1 MQTITKYLALVALT
15 LNVHIINAQDTIQN
29 TNNQTRIEAFIA
41 FKETIKTQERD
52 FLKAEVEAIT
62 IRLEKGEIS
71 NSEAEELKMEA
82 AKKRALNIENRL
94 AIVDNKIALLE
105 RNDYRIENKMS
116 DYELKEEKQNLFG
129 VNISNKTFNVK
140 TKKTPIKYDIRT
152 SNDFLFAIGFN
163 NAIIEGQSLND
174 SPYKLGSSG
183 FVELGWNWK
192 TRILKNSPFFR
203 LKYGFSFQWN
213 KLDIK
218 DNMYFEKGADETT
231 LQVFPTN
238 LKKAKFRTTNL
249 VIPVFFEFGPSTKK
263 EYKNRIRYFTDDH
276 FKVGI
281 GGYGGVNLGTQQ
293 KLVYED
299 EFGDRVK
306 EKIKT
311 GYNTNTFVYG
321 VAAYVGYGD
330 LSLYAKYDLST
341 IFKDATV
348 DQNNISLGLRVDLD

>member
-1 MQTITKYLALVALT
+1 MQNIIKHLT
-15 LNVHIINAQDTIQN
+15 LVISIFVVSQLQAQDTLTVTKQDVSKMIEDYKE
-29 TNNQTRIEAFIA
+29 RIKNAELETL
-41 FKETIKTQERD
+41 KE
-52 FLKAEVEAIT
+52 EVDI
-62 IRLEKGEIS
+62 INDRLEREEITFE
-71 NSEAEELKMEA
+71 EAEKLKKEA
-82 AKKRALNIENRL
+82 AEKHAKNIENRY
-94 AIVDNKIALLE
+94 AILENKFELME
-105 RNDYRIENKMS
+105 RNDDLPDLDKKSTVFSINIG
-116 DYELKEEKQNLFG
+116 DGQKEIVE
-129 VNISNKTFNVK
+129 VK
-140 TKKTPIKYDIRT
+140 AKKSPPKYDIRT
-152 SNDFLFAIGFN
+152 GNQLLFAMGFN
-163 NAIIEGQSLND
+163 NAIIDGVSLDD
-174 SPYKLGSSG
+174 SPYKLGGSG
-183 FVELGWNWK
+183 FVELGWLWK
-192 TRILKNSPFFR
+192 TRVFKESNFLRF
-203 LKYGFSFQWN
+203 KYGFSFQWN

>member
-1 MQTITKYLALVALT
+1 MQNIIKHLT
-15 LNVHIINAQDTIQN
+15 LVISIFVVSQLQAQDTLTVAKQDVAKMIEDYKE
-29 TNNQTRIEAFIA
+29 RIKNAELETL
-41 FKETIKTQERD
+41 KE
-52 FLKAEVEAIT
+52 EVDI
-62 IRLEKGEIS
+62 INDRLEREEITFE
-71 NSEAEELKMEA
+71 EAEQLKKDA
-82 AKKRALNIENRL
+82 AVKHAKNIENRY
-94 AIVDNKIALLE
+94 AILENKFELMARNDDLPDPDNKSTVFSIYLGE
-105 RNDYRIENKMS
+105 GQ
-116 DYELKEEKQNLFG
+116 KEIVE
-129 VNISNKTFNVK
+129 VK
-140 TKKTPIKYDIRT
+140 AKKTAPKYDLRT
-152 SNDFLFAIGFN
+152 GNQLVFAMGFN
-163 NAIIEGQSLND
+163 NAIIDGVALDD
-174 SPYKLGSSG
+174 SPYKLGGSG
-183 FVELGWNWK
+183 FVELGWLWK
-192 TRILKNSPFFR
+192 TRVFKESNFLRF
-203 LKYGFSFQWN
+203 KYGFSFQWN

-231 LQVFPTN
+231 MQVFPTN
-238 LKKAKFRTTNL
+238 LKKAKFRTTHL

-311 GYNTNTFVYG
+311 GYNTNTFIYG

>member
-213 KLDIK
+213 KFNLE
-218 DNMYFEKGADETT
+218 DNKYFQQNGDVTELITFPNDLKKSKFKVTN
-231 LQVFPTN
+231 LVFPVHLELGPLRKLDREDRLRYINNNKFKIGLGGYAGFNIGTRQK
-238 LKKAKFRTTNL
+238 LKYSVDGETKKEKQKQSFNTTNL
-249 VIPVFFEFGPSTKK
+249 VYGLSG
-263 EYKNRIRYFTDDH
+263 Y
-276 FKVGI
+276 VG
-281 GGYGGVNLGTQQ
+281 
-293 KLVYED
+293 
-299 EFGDRVK
+299 FGD
-306 EKIKT
+306 T
-311 GYNTNTFVYG
+311 
-321 VAAYVGYGD
+321 ALYV
-330 LSLYAKYDLST
+330 KYDLSP
-341 IFKDATV
+341 IFNNQAV
-348 DQNNISLGLRVDLD
+348 DQHNISVGVRFDVD